1 MRTEKEET
9 MKMDELINSI
19 ELRSPNPGKEHSAEK
34 SFSRLMARIQ
44 TDNNSTDIFRRRA
57 RQYRARCCHSSP
69 ADWDERMAIH
79 DAGYRS
85 FVHYKK

>member
-44 TDNNSTDIFRRRA
+44 TDTTPLTFS
-57 RQYRARCCHSSP
+57 
-69 ADWDERMAIH
+69 ADAPVNT
-79 DAGYRS
+79 GYGS
-85 FVHYKK
+85 LLPQ